1 VGPECQSLGPTA
13 PRPHQPLSDSG
24 RRRLARAHGPTAT
37 ISPPTVSPPPR
48 RRHPPPL
55 AAIKGAH
62 PHCGA
67 PFLPPLPFAPHYAT
81 IPAVAE
87 PPWTARSSLSPTNST
102 TPRAPRHCV
111 QPPRTVS
118 CRPPPSD
125 VAPTA
130 VPLRPTTPRH
140 RTCSSGELFLPAA
153 LKWVHHPT
161 TLLPGP
167 SPLHLVTGHHR
178 NPAGPPPA
186 PLWPSAHPC
195 IAEMGHQPK
204 WLGQSEAGRPVSARL
219 HSAAC
224 HFSMRL
230 KID

>member
-1 VGPECQSLGPTA
+1 VSVSRTDGAQTAPTA
-13 PRPHQPLSDSG
+13 FRQRPPPPCSRPRPHRHYFPTH
-24 RRRLARAHGPTAT
+24 RFPTAT
-37 ISPPTVSPPPR
+37 PPSSTASR
-48 RRHPPPL
+48 
-55 AAIKGAH
+55 AIKGAH

-81 IPAVAE
+81 IPAAAE

-118 CRPPPSD
+118 CRPPPPD
-125 VAPTA
+125 AAPTA

-186 PLWPSAHPC
+186 PPWPSAHPC

-224 HFSMRL
+224 HFSMQL